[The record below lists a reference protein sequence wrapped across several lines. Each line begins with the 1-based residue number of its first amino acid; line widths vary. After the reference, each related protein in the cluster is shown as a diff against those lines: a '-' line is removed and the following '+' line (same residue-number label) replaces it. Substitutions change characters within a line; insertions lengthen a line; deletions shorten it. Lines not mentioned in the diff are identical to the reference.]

1 MQNYWLFSL
10 KESFFRLPH
19 AHPFFA
25 LPPTLLLNLAK
36 NMMED
41 EQKRRIT
48 CYHYY
53 RYNNT
58 QNKLLYSLKERK
70 TECVPTFLISIEL
83 DVIIKGLVIYEVA
96 WTVKVKFQH
105 LKVTLFTFA
114 SQHQQHQ
121 HGSL

>member
-83 DVIIKGLVIYEVA
+83 DVCVLS
-96 WTVKVKFQH
+96 KVW
-105 LKVTLFTFA
+105 
-114 SQHQQHQ
+114 
-121 HGSL
+121 